1 MTPLADIAIRV
12 TVIVGLALLTAGA
25 LRRRSAALRHAV
37 LTAGLVAAALAP
49 AVSLLVPAWTVALP
63 DAASLDDPRP
73 REVRALPVDITLTA
87 APASETDASSTSLP
101 LASVLAAAWAMGSLL
116 TFTLLGRTLYGVR
129 TATSAGTVLVGDR
142 WQRLRRESAALVGFR
157 GDVELRSVTGI
168 PAPAAWGFRRP
179 YVLLPSAARHWDDE
193 RVVHAVAHELAHVAR
208 RDWAVLLGA
217 AAVQALYW
225 WHPLVHLAARRLR
238 LDSEIACDDRVI
250 AAGVAPCDYAAHI
263 VAVARDALHAR
274 APWTGVVAMA
284 QPPSLE
290 RRIRTMLATHDR
302 RPLPLRLGVA
312 IAALAAFATAA
323 LVSVHAQPAQA
334 DLRGTVYDSSGAVVP
349 EVALALVGADDARL
363 TAFTQSDG
371 SFSFP
376 AIAAGTYTLEARLPG
391 FQQLSE
397 SFELSA
403 ARDWDR
409 AITLQLGTVQEQI
422 NVVASRT
429 TAAAPA
435 AAAGPAPL
443 RVGGNIKAPMKLKDV
458 KPVYPPAMRADG
470 REGEVQ
476 LEAIIDG
483 EGAVKSVRVLGA
495 HVHPDFALAA
505 ADAVRQ
511 WRFSPTLLNGAPV
524 EVLMNVKMSFRLEN
538 GAGQ

>member
-1 MTPLADIAIRV
+1 MTPLADVAIRV
-12 TVIVGLALLTAGA
+12 TVIVGLALLTAAA

-37 LTAGLVAAALAP
+37 LTAGLVAVALAP
-49 AVSLLVPAWTVALP
+49 ALGVLLPAWTVALP
-63 DAASLDDPRP
+63 GSASSHEPRP
-73 REVRALPVDITLTA
+73 LDVRTVPEDVTLTA
-87 APASETDASSTSLP
+87 VPNPEAAASPTAFP
-101 LASVLAAAWAMGSLL
+101 LASVLAATWAMGSLL
-116 TFTLLGRTLYGVR
+116 GFTLLVRTLHRVR
-129 TATSAGTVLVGDR
+129 TATSAGTGLSSDR
-142 WQRLRRESAALVGFR
+142 WQRLRRESVALVRFR
-157 GDVELRSVTGI
+157 GDVELRSVTGV
-168 PAPAAWGFRRP
+168 PAPAAWGLRRP

-208 RDWAVLLGA
+208 RDWPVLLGA

-238 LDSEIACDDRVI
+238 LDSEIACDDRVV
-250 AAGVAPCDYAAHI
+250 AAGVVPCDYAAHI
-263 VAVARDALHAR
+263 VAIARDALHAR
-274 APWTGVVAMA
+274 TPWAGVVAMA

-302 RPLPLRLGVA
+302 RPLPLRHGVA

-349 EVALALVGADDARL
+349 EVALTLVGADDARL

-391 FQQLSE
+391 FQKLSE

-409 AITLQLGTVQEQI
+409 AITLQLGTLQEEI
-422 NVVASRT
+422 NIVASRT
-429 TAAAPA
+429 TAAASTAP
-435 AAAGPAPL
+435 AGPAPL

-511 WRFSPTLLNGAPV
+511 WRFSPTLLNGVPV

-538 GAGQ
+538 GTGQ